1 MAGSPVQDVCAITI
15 SWHAGHKNARKGKM
29 LAQQLRQIERDG
41 LVPRT
46 VFPQAPP
53 QVDYRLKAWGRRCAL
68 CWMRCSPGEA
78 RPPAPYLSP

>member
-1 MAGSPVQDVCAITI
+1 
-15 SWHAGHKNARKGKM
+15 M

-68 CWMRCSPGEA
+68 CWMRCSPGVRRGRR
-78 RPPAPYLSP
+78 RPICRRSDRLVQCCGTRGLDIGALGRGT